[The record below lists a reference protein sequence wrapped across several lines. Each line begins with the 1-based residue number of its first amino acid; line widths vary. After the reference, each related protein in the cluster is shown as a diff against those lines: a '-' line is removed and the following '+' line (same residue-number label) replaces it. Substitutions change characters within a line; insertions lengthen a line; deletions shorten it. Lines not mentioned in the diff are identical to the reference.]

1 MCIHAQSIT
10 KYCLVQYFFAVQFY
24 TFFDFMELLHF
35 KKSSKCIP
43 NPWPMV
49 VASTKVL
56 VIVQAHKLF
65 HKWANDWYLI
75 NVCLYLWLYSVLTVL
90 HGAEPLPHYTASHA
104 MSWCLQCSQGVSYLH
119 GMKPKALIHR
129 DLKPPKYAPPSFLS
143 SHCLASCHWN
153 PHENSLFSSFMC
165 LLNLVLVI

>member
-1 MCIHAQSIT
+1 MYIHAQSIT

-65 HKWANDWYLI
+65 HK
-75 NVCLYLWLYSVLTVL
+75 
-90 HGAEPLPHYTASHA
+90 
-104 MSWCLQCSQGVSYLH
+104 
-119 GMKPKALIHR
+119 
-129 DLKPPKYAPPSFLS
+129 
-143 SHCLASCHWN
+143 
-153 PHENSLFSSFMC
+153 
-165 LLNLVLVI
+165 